1 MLRLATGIPLGILM
15 VLIHACPRAWTPY
28 FLFLAFLPLTWFTLH
43 ELFQLLGMRQ
53 ENGRLTL
60 LASVGML
67 FGIALLLLVELH
79 AMPLLAAWGIAFIMA
94 LMLVQIRRFPTSEPV
109 LREPALVMLA
119 TLWVA
124 GGLSCTLALRDL
136 GDAWMSMGMIPQLP
150 INPLAMVPIVGCW
163 CYDACALGAGSVAG
177 RTPLAPS
184 ISPKKSVE
192 GFAGGLAGGAVG
204 MMLLL
209 WMARHFSPVDWTPP
223 PMAFAVMA
231 LLGIALGACSQ
242 LGDLAMSCVKREA
255 RVKDSASLI
264 PSQGGL
270 LDKADGYLFV
280 APVAYLM
287 LVLMTKVPPLSGGLF
302 GWMHGGF

>member
-1 MLRLATGIPLGILM
+1 VLRVATGIPLGFLM

-28 FLFLAFLPLTWFTLH
+28 FLFLAFLPLTWFILR
-43 ELFQLLGMRQ
+43 ELFQLLGMQ
-53 ENGRLTL
+53 TENGRLTL
-60 LASVGML
+60 MASIGML
-67 FGIALLLLVELH
+67 FGMFLLLLVQMH
-79 AMPLLAAWGIAFIMA
+79 AVPLFPAWATAFLMA
-94 LMLVQIRRFPTSEPV
+94 LLLVQIRRFPTTEPF
-109 LREPALVMLA
+109 LREPALVILA

-136 GDAWMSMGMIPQLP
+136 GEAWMSMGMIPQLP
-150 INPLAMVPIVGCW
+150 INPLPMVPIFGCW

-177 RTPLAPS
+177 ITPLSPT

-209 WMARHFSPVDWTPP
+209 WMAQGLSPVEWDPP
-223 PMAFAVMA
+223 ITAYAVMA
-231 LLGIALGACSQ
+231 LLGIILGACSQ

-255 RVKDSASLI
+255 HVKDSANLI

-280 APVAYLM
+280 VPVAYGL
-287 LVLMTKVPPLSGGLF
+287 LSLMTKVPPLSGGLF
-302 GWMHGGF
+302 GWMNL